1 MSCISIWNLPREHK
15 RREKTSRHACL
26 PIVDYLSY
34 LRSHCGLILSYS
46 NSLTICVPDCR
57 QTHSVSLRDSSIYI
71 YMSYVLTVVLY
82 STAYTAPRAF
92 FFCSPQVDIKGTIN
106 SVAHCNMSCRCRA
119 FSPVYDVVE
128 VVRTYMRA
136 AAPQRAGAACASV
149 APAEPR
155 ARHA

>member
-71 YMSYVLTVVLY
+71 YVICVDCCAVQY
-82 STAYTAPRAF
+82 SVHSPPRF